1 MESKPI
7 LITSEHCPN
16 CKKAK
21 EYLWENNVKFDIRGA
36 RDVMDLVNKFKIDHV
51 PALIVGEKA
60 YFGLIGI
67 IRYVNLDM

>member
-7 LITSEHCPN
+7 LITTGHCPN

-21 EYLWENNVKFDIRGA
+21 EYLWENNVKFDIKDA
-36 RDVMDLVNKFKIDHV
+36 HEVMDLVQKFKVDHV
-51 PALIVGEKA
+51 PVLIVDDKA

-67 IRYVNLDM
+67 IRYVNMDM